1 MVKTLLVLV
10 PAYNAGLTISELIEK
25 ISKFVDKRDV
35 VVIDDGSEDQTFEIA
50 QRAGAR
56 VLKHERN
63 KGKGEALKTGFEYA
77 QGKNYNSVITIDA
90 DLQHDPE
97 SIPDFIRKADSACAF
112 SCHTNLP
119 PHPIP
124 LPRGERGNVT
134 DPDTSDRAGTSFS
147 GIIMGTRKRTLRI
160 MPFARWLT
168 NNLSSVIVSVLSGQS
183 IRDSQSGYRL
193 ISTDVLKNV
202 KLESKKYDL
211 EPEILIKTSRKGFRI
226 DEVPIS
232 TIYTGGK
239 SFINPLVDTGR
250 FIKLMWMSLWW

>member
-1 MVKTLLVLV
+1 MVKTLIVLV
-10 PAYNAGLTISELIEK
+10 PAYNAGLTISELIQK
-25 ISKFVDKRDV
+25 ISKFVNKRDV
-35 VVIDDGSEDQTFEIA
+35 IVVDDGSFDQTFENA
-50 QRAGAR
+50 KRTGVA
-56 VLKHERN
+56 VLKHESN

-77 QGKNYNSVITIDA
+77 LGKNYNSVITIDA

-97 SIPDFIRKADSACAF
+97 SISDFILKTENHSMLDSK
-112 SCHTNLP
+112 TKLP

-124 LPRGERGNVT
+124 LPYGERVISSA
-134 DPDTSDRAGTSFS
+134 D
-147 GIIMGTRKRTLRI
+147 IIIGTRKRNLKN

-193 ISTDVLKNV
+193 ISTQVLKKV

-211 EPEILIKTSRKGFRI
+211 EPEILIKASRKGFRVVEI
-226 DEVPIS
+226 PIR

-239 SFINPLVDTGR
+239 SSINPFVDTGR
-250 FIKLMWMSLWW
+250 FIKLMWRSLWW